1 MLIKWSSPKSQGS
14 VADNTSSSDWSK
26 RSAEDNLLQWATR
39 RLLQHLVERIA
50 VVNVAACQTL
60 RRLRGTVIFISAG
73 VAAALC
79 SNWIALEWCFAGD
92 KEVEECR
99 SNNGYSIW
107 MHFLQ

>member
-1 MLIKWSSPKSQGS
+1 MLIKWSSPKSQES

-26 RSAEDNLLQWATR
+26 RSTEDNLLQWATR
-39 RLLQHLVERIA
+39 RHPLQHLVERIA

-73 VAAALC
+73 VA
-79 SNWIALEWCFAGD
+79 GD
-92 KEVEECR
+92 EEVEECR